1 MAALAAETEN
11 ARIGCHVLCV
21 TYRNPGLLANS
32 IMTIDHI
39 SHGRVEVG
47 LGAGWQVPE
56 HMAYGYP
63 FDSPK
68 ARSDRLEEGI
78 EALRMLFTEDV
89 SNYSGNY
96 YQLKDA
102 KLYPRPIQERIPI
115 VVGGR
120 GERRTL
126 PTAARLADGWN
137 VPYAT
142 ADEFTRLNAILDER
156 CTIEGRDPATLNRS
170 VNLHMRM
177 GTTAAHAAQIEQER
191 GATDGAVVGTAQQAI
206 DAIKAYEEAG
216 ASRVSIAIRPP
227 IEWDALQAFV
237 EEVMPAVQ

>member
-1 MAALAAETEN
+1 MATWSRQTNPVSACRLTRRCFRLGDAPIHTGRAEIEKGIIMAVKIGIHGGQQDIEMDELRRMWRFADSNGFDFISLWDHFYEAPPIDGDSPVFEAIAGMAALAAETEN

-78 EALRMLFTEDV
+78 EALR
-89 SNYSGNY
+89 
-96 YQLKDA
+96 
-102 KLYPRPIQERIPI
+102 
-115 VVGGR
+115 
-120 GERRTL
+120 
-126 PTAARLADGWN
+126 
-137 VPYAT
+137 
-142 ADEFTRLNAILDER
+142 
-156 CTIEGRDPATLNRS
+156 
-170 VNLHMRM
+170 
-177 GTTAAHAAQIEQER
+177 
-191 GATDGAVVGTAQQAI
+191 
-206 DAIKAYEEAG
+206 
-216 ASRVSIAIRPP
+216 
-227 IEWDALQAFV
+227 
-237 EEVMPAVQ
+237 

>member
-1 MAALAAETEN
+1 MAVKIGIHGGQQDIEMDELRRMWRFADSNGFDFISLWDHFYEAPPIDGDSPVFEAIAGMAALAAETEN

-56 HMAYGYP
+56 HIAYGYP

-89 SNYSGNY
+89 SNYS
-96 YQLKDA
+96 
-102 KLYPRPIQERIPI
+102 
-115 VVGGR
+115 
-120 GERRTL
+120 
-126 PTAARLADGWN
+126 
-137 VPYAT
+137 
-142 ADEFTRLNAILDER
+142 
-156 CTIEGRDPATLNRS
+156 
-170 VNLHMRM
+170 
-177 GTTAAHAAQIEQER
+177 
-191 GATDGAVVGTAQQAI
+191 
-206 DAIKAYEEAG
+206 
-216 ASRVSIAIRPP
+216 
-227 IEWDALQAFV
+227 
-237 EEVMPAVQ
+237 